1 MAFTV
6 QNYPCRGIVIPSA
19 YFKVMSFQ
27 ASKTGGYSAFFGVYA
42 NKELADAAA
51 ENIINHITIHC
62 DYEPGVDIW
71 NLIYTKAM
79 GLSHFDGMTLES
91 C

>member
-6 QNYPCRGIVIPSA
+6 QNYPCRGIVIPTA

-27 ASKTGGYSAFFGVYA
+27 ASKPGGYTAFFGVYA
-42 NKELADAAA
+42 NKELADAS
-51 ENIINHITIHC
+51 EQNIINHLTIHC
-62 DYEPGVDIW
+62 EYEPGADVW
-71 NLIYTKAM
+71 NRIYTEAM
-79 GLSHFDGMTLES
+79 GLDHFDGMTVTA